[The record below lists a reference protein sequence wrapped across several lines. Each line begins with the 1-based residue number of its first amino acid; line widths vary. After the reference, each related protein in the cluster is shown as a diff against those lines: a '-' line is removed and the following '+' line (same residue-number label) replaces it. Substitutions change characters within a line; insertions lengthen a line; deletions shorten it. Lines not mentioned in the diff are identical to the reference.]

1 MINCPFC
8 GVELPDDTKFCTA
21 CGTKIE
27 AVAPQT
33 PAEPVEEAV
42 EVAAEVEAPV
52 EAVASEPVSEPA
64 AEPSAPTANETYIEP
79 TPTPA
84 PIPAPV
90 PFVAPVQPT
99 PQPTAQPTTQPTAQT
114 AKADAPSM
122 KIGSW
127 LLTFLL
133 LIIPVVDIVM
143 IILWAC
149 GKSKYKCKVAFA
161 RAFLIVSLALGILL
175 AAGII
180 VLLILFRDNLND
192 IIDVFKEFVSSIQRV
207 F

>member
-42 EVAAEVEAPV
+42 EVATEVEAPV
-52 EAVASEPVSEPA
+52 EAVASEPISEPA

-79 TPTPA
+79 TPAPA

-99 PQPTAQPTTQPTAQT
+99 PQPTAQPTAQT

>member
-42 EVAAEVEAPV
+42 EVATEVEAPV
-52 EAVASEPVSEPA
+52 EAVASEPISEPA
-64 AEPSAPTANETYIEP
+64 PEPSAPTANETYIEP
-79 TPTPA
+79 TPAPA

-99 PQPTAQPTTQPTAQT
+99 PQPTAQPTAQT

-143 IILWAC
+143 LILWAC

>member
-64 AEPSAPTANETYIEP
+64 PEPSAPTANETYIEP
-79 TPTPA
+79 TPAPA

-99 PQPTAQPTTQPTAQT
+99 PQPTAQPTAQT

-143 IILWAC
+143 LILWAC

-192 IIDVFKEFVSSIQRV
+192 IIDVFKEFVSSIQRI

>member
-42 EVAAEVEAPV
+42 EVSAEVEAPV

-64 AEPSAPTANETYIEP
+64 PEPSAPTANETYIEP
-79 TPTPA
+79 TPASA
-84 PIPAPV
+84 PLPAPV

-99 PQPTAQPTTQPTAQT
+99 PQPTAQT

-143 IILWAC
+143 LILWAC

>member
-64 AEPSAPTANETYIEP
+64 PEPSAPTANETYIEP
-79 TPTPA
+79 TPAPA

-99 PQPTAQPTTQPTAQT
+99 PQPTAQPTAQT

-143 IILWAC
+143 LILWAC